1 MCFLHA
7 RRQGFMRVAAPGLC
21 FGEPTLDDLLS
32 EPIITALMKAD
43 GVDSAALKAAI
54 REQTGLRRRSF
65 GNPE

>member
-7 RRQGFMRVAAPGLC
+7 RHQGFMRVAAPGLC
-21 FGEPTLDDLLS
+21 FAEPTLDDLLS

-43 GVDSAALKAAI
+43 GVDPAALKAAI